1 MRLKPTR
8 PLRDFVADATVVLL
22 AMAFGFQTMAEGE
35 SVLHPY
41 GGTTAVV
48 LALTGLPLIYRRRAP
63 LAVAWFTVA
72 VTVTLLAV
80 ELAAPGTLLRTEG
93 RIDLNPMAWW
103 PPAAPFAAYA
113 ATAFARDS
121 RFALPPVVML
131 VLPVCFLGAVIPSTA
146 VKRLPG
152 QESDS
157 VDTMI
162 FRSVV
167 VIVGGALLGLYISAR
182 RHVVRGL
189 TERAERAERERHL
202 LAEQARADE
211 RARLAAEMHD
221 VVAHRV
227 TLMVLQA
234 GALRVRAPDE
244 AVRRAA
250 EELRGTGCQA
260 LEELRDVI
268 GLLRRTSEGD
278 DDAPPSEPLPDL
290 SALISE
296 SVSVGVPVELD
307 EAGDPP
313 LASPV
318 VGRTAYRIVQE
329 ALTNV
334 RKHAPGARV
343 RVEVRYRSDG
353 VRLAVRNSAPSGEAD
368 AELAGSG
375 SGAGLSGLRERVE
388 LIGGTFGSGPSPGGG
403 FRVEA
408 SLPAFVP
415 AQPVTPAAATS
426 APATHAPATHAPATH
441 APATHAPATS
451 APATSAPPTPAPP
464 MSEPAA

>member
-1 MRLKPTR
+1 M
-8 PLRDFVADATVVLL
+8 RDFVADATVVLL
-22 AMAFGFQTMAEGE
+22 GLALGFATAAEPG
-35 SVLHPY
+35 SLMRPY
-41 GGTTAVV
+41 GGAAAVV
-48 LALTGLPLIYRRRAP
+48 LALTALPLAFRRRAP
-63 LAVAWFTVA
+63 LAVAWFTGTLTVA
-72 VTVTLLAV
+72 LLAV

-93 RIDLNPMAWW
+93 EVDLTPQAWW
-103 PPAAPFAAYA
+103 PPTAPFAAYG
-113 ATAFARDS
+113 ATAFVRDH
-121 RFALPPVVML
+121 RRAVAPVLLLL
-131 VLPVCFLGAVIPSTA
+131 VPVCFMGAVLPSDVVLRQPA
-146 VKRLPG
+146 G
-152 QESDS
+152 QET
-157 VDTMI
+157 DTFEALV
-162 FRSVV
+162 FRSAV

-244 AVRRAA
+244 GTRLAA

-268 GLLRRTSEGD
+268 GLLRRSADGD
-278 DDAPPSEPLPDL
+278 DDAPPSGPLPDL

-296 SVSVGVPVELD
+296 SASVGVPVQLD

-343 RVEVRYRSDG
+343 RVEIRYRPDG

-375 SGAGLSGLRERVE
+375 SGAGLAGLRERVE
-388 LIGGTFGSGPSPGGG
+388 LIGGTFGFGSSPEGG
-403 FRVEA
+403 FEVEA
-408 SLPAFVP
+408 SLPAYVP
-415 AQPVTPAAATS
+415 VRRVMPVATPVASA
-426 APATHAPATHAPATH
+426 APATPG
-441 APATHAPATS
+441 TS
-451 APATSAPPTPAPP
+451 TTGHPSSAAAAG
-464 MSEPAA
+464 EPAS